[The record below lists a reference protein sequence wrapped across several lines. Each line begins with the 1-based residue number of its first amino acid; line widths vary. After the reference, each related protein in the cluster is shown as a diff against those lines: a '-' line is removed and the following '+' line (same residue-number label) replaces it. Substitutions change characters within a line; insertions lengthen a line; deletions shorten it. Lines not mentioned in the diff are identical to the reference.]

1 MVGVPRGSRPATL
14 LVRAKLATSHGARVC
29 KAGGGRGALFSAA
42 SCVECARADK
52 IILSASTRLSTSAA
66 TTLSSTMLSTSGT
79 THYIWKRLFRG
90 RSLSLLVLSWLFG
103 GLDAQISRRLST
115 SNRSLLNWPETHGS
129 TVSI

>member
-14 LVRAKLATSHGARVC
+14 LVRAKLATSHGAGVC

-66 TTLSSTMLSTSGT
+66 TTLSSTMLSTRRNHPLYMEAT
-79 THYIWKRLFRG
+79 
-90 RSLSLLVLSWLFG
+90 LSWP
-103 GLDAQISRRLST
+103 ISFFAST
-115 SNRSLLNWPETHGS
+115 KLAVWRTGRPDFATLEYLEP
-129 TVSI
+129 